1 MEPECHGEEH
11 SGFCTALPWG
21 KLFSPLAVRLTVSG
35 WAVFAKKGRRR
46 MQGLRKTFLTK
57 PLPKD
62 SSCRRPH
69 AHDSPGVSHYSGNMY
84 LSPSFQRRRVKA
96 GCGVW
101 DHITLD
107 RTDHG
112 WMSRLAPASLRTTFT
127 MSVFP

>member
-69 AHDSPGVSHYSGNMY
+69 VHDSPGVSHYSRNMV
-84 LSPSFQRRRVKA
+84 SFSQFSEEKSQ
-96 GCGVW
+96 GWLWCLGSH
-101 DHITLD
+101 HI
-107 RTDHG
+107 G
-112 WMSRLAPASLRTTFT
+112 SY
-127 MSVFP
+127 

>member
-1 MEPECHGEEH
+1 MTHLVC
-11 SGFCTALPWG
+11 
-21 KLFSPLAVRLTVSG
+21 LTTRVT
-35 WAVFAKKGRRR
+35 W
-46 MQGLRKTFLTK
+46 
-57 PLPKD
+57 
-62 SSCRRPH
+62 
-69 AHDSPGVSHYSGNMY
+69 Y

-112 WMSRLAPASLRTTFT
+112 WMSTLAPASLRTTFT